1 MDIRTRG
8 ILGSGSSTGEGTFAE
23 LQAVLWRLERET
35 DKWGQGAIL
44 EVLEP
49 PLSVSNRDYVSLRVG
64 CLSVQHYSQGWNRL
78 EGVRLLVGG

>member
-1 MDIRTRG
+1 MDKG
-8 ILGSGSSTGEGTFAE
+8 AFWAMGPAQAKAH
-23 LQAVLWRLERET
+23 LQNCKRSCGDWKEET
-35 DKWGQGAIL
+35 EKWGQGAIL